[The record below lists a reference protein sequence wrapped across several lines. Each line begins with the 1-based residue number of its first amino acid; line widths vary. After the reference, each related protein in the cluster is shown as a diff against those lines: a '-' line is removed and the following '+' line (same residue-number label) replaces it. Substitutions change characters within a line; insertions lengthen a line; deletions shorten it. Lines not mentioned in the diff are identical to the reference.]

1 MLARLTCLLRLGL
14 HALKSGAAFYNSH
27 MRYYE
32 VLLADTKYKSG
43 APLTYSSE
51 GTLEVMSVVTV
62 PLRNRLATGFVVGE
76 VGRPGFA
83 VKPVK
88 SLVSAKPLPY
98 HCLQIAQWMEEYYAV
113 PLGESLRLFAP
124 TKPAVRG
131 IKNDPIQSYKQ
142 PQQTIQLEMHAPLT
156 PDQKRAIKEIK
167 ANPSTTIL
175 LHGETGSG
183 KTRVYLELARDTLAD
198 GKSVVLLT
206 PEISLTS
213 QLAAAAESFLQV
225 KPIVLHS
232 QLTSAKRK
240 QLWLKIIESTGPL
253 VIIGPRSALF
263 TPLPSLGLVVV
274 DEAHEPAYK
283 QEQAPRYSAL
293 RAASQMG
300 VFTGS
305 KVIYGT
311 ATPNVADYFVADQR
325 SAVVRMTQM
334 ALGATAEDIKTEVV
348 DLRDR
353 KNFGRNNYLSKQLI
367 EAISAALS
375 AKKQVMVYLNRR
387 GSARVILC
395 NVCGWRYLCPNCDV
409 SLVYHADEHLAK
421 CHICGFSS
429 PPPVECPSCGNP
441 DIIYRTVGTKA
452 LAEQVQ
458 KLFPDKRIGRFDSD
472 TAAGESLN
480 EVYGDLLKGDIDIL
494 VGTQLLAKGLDLPR
508 LGLVGVVSAESSL
521 TLPDFTA
528 EERTFQLLYQIIGRV
543 GRGHAKGEV
552 VVQTYNPNTIVIQ
565 SAINRDFKVF
575 YEHALAER
583 QLYRFPPFSYLLK
596 LTVRRATLNGAE
608 NASRKLYDELIG
620 LGLPAEIIGTT
631 PAFYSRRGKNFYYQI
646 VAKSKDRDTLLALTK
661 IVPAD
666 WQIDLDPVD
675 LL

>member
-1 MLARLTCLLRLGL
+1 
-14 HALKSGAAFYNSH
+14 
-27 MRYYE
+27 
-32 VLLADTKYKSG
+32 
-43 APLTYSSE
+43 
-51 GTLEVMSVVTV
+51 
-62 PLRNRLATGFVVGE
+62 
-76 VGRPGFA
+76 
-83 VKPVK
+83 
-88 SLVSAKPLPY
+88 
-98 HCLQIAQWMEEYYAV
+98 
-113 PLGESLRLFAP
+113 
-124 TKPAVRG
+124 
-131 IKNDPIQSYKQ
+131 
-142 PQQTIQLEMHAPLT
+142 
-156 PDQKRAIKEIK
+156 
-167 ANPSTTIL
+167 
-175 LHGETGSG
+175 
-183 KTRVYLELARDTLAD
+183 
-198 GKSVVLLT
+198 
-206 PEISLTS
+206 
-213 QLAAAAESFLQV
+213 
-225 KPIVLHS
+225 
-232 QLTSAKRK
+232 
-240 QLWLKIIESTGPL
+240 
-253 VIIGPRSALF
+253 
-263 TPLPSLGLVVV
+263 
-274 DEAHEPAYK
+274 
-283 QEQAPRYSAL
+283 
-293 RAASQMG
+293 
-300 VFTGS
+300 
-305 KVIYGT
+305 
-311 ATPNVADYFVADQR
+311 
-325 SAVVRMTQM
+325 
-334 ALGATAEDIKTEVV
+334 
-348 DLRDR
+348 
-353 KNFGRNNYLSKQLI
+353 
-367 EAISAALS
+367 
-375 AKKQVMVYLNRR
+375 
-387 GSARVILC
+387 
-395 NVCGWRYLCPNCDV
+395 
-409 SLVYHADEHLAK
+409 
-421 CHICGFSS
+421 
-429 PPPVECPSCGNP
+429 
-441 DIIYRTVGTKA
+441 